1 MTQSTKSTRRG
12 HHEGTIR
19 QRPDGT
25 WEARLSLPDGKRKSL
40 YAKSQREVRDRL
52 RAAQRDAENG
62 LDLTART
69 QTVGQFLDRWL
80 TDVAKPNLRPK
91 THHSYAQLVR
101 LHLKPHLGHHQL
113 AKLTPQHI
121 QAMMTKQS
129 AAGLSPRT
137 VQYTRAVLRRA
148 LGQALKWSLV
158 TRNVATLVDPPLSD
172 QKEVTPLTVEQ
183 VARFLRATRDDR
195 YGPLYHV
202 AIGTGLRQGEL
213 FGLRWRDVDLD
224 DASLTVRFAMQRIDG
239 KPTFVEPKTKRSRR
253 TLALDPT
260 TVDALRRQRIAQ
272 LEARLLAGAQWQ
284 DWDLVFASSI
294 GTPLESSN
302 VTHRFQE
309 RIAAIFTAEL
319 KAGELTR
326 QRFHDL
332 RHCAASLLLGQ
343 GADMREI
350 MEQLGHSQIAMTA
363 NTYTH
368 LSKELKRATADRMG
382 AALKVVS

>member
-1 MTQSTKSTRRG
+1 M
-12 HHEGTIR
+12 
-19 QRPDGT
+19 
-25 WEARLSLPDGKRKSL
+25 
-40 YAKSQREVRDRL
+40 
-52 RAAQRDAENG
+52 
-62 LDLTART
+62 
-69 QTVGQFLDRWL
+69 
-80 TDVAKPNLRPK
+80 
-91 THHSYAQLVR
+91 
-101 LHLKPHLGHHQL
+101 
-113 AKLTPQHI
+113 
-121 QAMMTKQS
+121 
-129 AAGLSPRT
+129 
-137 VQYTRAVLRRA
+137 QYHRAVLRHA
-148 LGQALKWSLV
+148 LGQALKWGLV
-158 TRNVATLVDPPLSD
+158 TRNVATLVDPPRSD
-172 QKEVTPLTVEQ
+172 PKEVTPLSVDQ
-183 VARFLRATRDDR
+183 VTRFLIGTRSDA
-195 YGPLYHV
+195 YGPLYHA

-213 FGLRWRDVDLD
+213 FGLRWKDVDLD
-224 DASLTVRFAMQRIDG
+224 GASLTVRFAMQRIDG

-272 LEARLLAGAQWQ
+272 LEARLLAGGQWQ
-284 DWDLVFASSI
+284 DWGLVFASSI

-309 RIAAIFTAEL
+309 RIAGIFAVEL
-319 KAGELTR
+319 KAGELTH

>member
-1 MTQSTKSTRRG
+1 MSQSTKTTRRG

-25 WEARLSLPDGKRKSL
+25 WEARLSLPDGRRKSL
-40 YAKSQREVRDRL
+40 YAKTRREVQERL
-52 RAAQRDAENG
+52 KAAQRDAENG

-80 TDVAKPNLRPK
+80 ADVAKPKVRPQTYK
-91 THHSYAQLVR
+91 SYAMIVR
-101 LHLKPHLGHHQL
+101 LHLKPSVGHHQL
-113 AKLTPQHI
+113 TKLTPQHV
-121 QAMMTKQS
+121 QAFMAKQTAS
-129 AAGLSPRT
+129 GLSSRT
-137 VQYTRAVLRRA
+137 VQYHRAVLRHA
-148 LGQALKWSLV
+148 LGQALKWGLV
-158 TRNVATLVDPPLSD
+158 TRNVATLVDPPPSD
-172 QKEVTPLTVEQ
+172 PKEVSPLTVEQ
-183 VARFLRATRDDR
+183 VARFLIATRSDT

-213 FGLRWRDVDLD
+213 FGLRWKHVDLD
-224 DASLTVRFAMQRIDG
+224 DAFLTVRFAMQRIDG
-239 KPTFVEPKTKRSRR
+239 KPAFVEPKTKRSRR

-284 DWDLVFASSI
+284 DWGLVFTSSI

-309 RIAAIFTAEL
+309 RIADIFAAGL
-319 KAGELTR
+319 KAGELTH

-332 RHCAASLLLGQ
+332 RHCAASLLLAQ

-350 MEQLGHSQIAMTA
+350 MEQLGHSQIHLTA

>member
-1 MTQSTKSTRRG
+1 MT
-12 HHEGTIR
+12 
-19 QRPDGT
+19 
-25 WEARLSLPDGKRKSL
+25 
-40 YAKSQREVRDRL
+40 
-52 RAAQRDAENG
+52 
-62 LDLTART
+62 
-69 QTVGQFLDRWL
+69 
-80 TDVAKPNLRPK
+80 
-91 THHSYAQLVR
+91 
-101 LHLKPHLGHHQL
+101 
-113 AKLTPQHI
+113 KLTPQHV
-121 QAMMTKQS
+121 QAFLTTQT

-137 VQYTRAVLRRA
+137 VQYHRAVLRHA
-148 LGQALKWSLV
+148 LGQALKWGLV
-158 TRNVATLVDPPLSD
+158 TRNVATLVDPPRSNP
-172 QKEVTPLTVEQ
+172 KEVTPLTVGQ
-183 VARFLRATRDDR
+183 VARFLSATRDDR
-195 YGPLYHV
+195 EGPLYHV

-224 DASLTVRFAMQRIDG
+224 GASLTVRYAMQRIDG

-272 LEARLLAGAQWQ
+272 LEARLLAGSRWQ
-284 DWDLVFASSI
+284 DWGLVFASSNV
-294 GTPLESSN
+294 TPLESSN

-309 RIAAIFTAEL
+309 RIAEVFAAEL
-319 KAGELTR
+319 KAGELAH

-350 MEQLGHSQIAMTA
+350 MEQLGHSQIHLTA

-368 LSKELKRATADRMG
+368 LSKELRRATADRMG